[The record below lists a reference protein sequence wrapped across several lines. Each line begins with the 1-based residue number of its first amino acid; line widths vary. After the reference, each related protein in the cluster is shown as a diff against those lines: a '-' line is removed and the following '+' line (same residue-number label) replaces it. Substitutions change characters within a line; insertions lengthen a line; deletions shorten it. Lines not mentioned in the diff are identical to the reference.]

1 MAHHG
6 AHHGGGIRL
15 ADADPSAPA
24 PDQAAVRLN
33 SPGGAGSDN
42 WVGGSGGNG
51 DWNTAADWS
60 AGVPASTDT
69 ATFAT
74 GLAGYVVTG
83 DATIAGILV
92 NGDQVTFDGA
102 ITQDPSGGATFL
114 SGTNGAQVTLDSNA
128 FFTGSGLDFADGT
141 LLEVQGILIT
151 TGGTADVVLDDGLNG
166 QIISSGQ
173 LQLNQLY
180 VQNGGSFAGD
190 GALNANGNIT
200 LDTSSSFGGG
210 TVSLL
215 GAGLIYDAAAPGQ
228 TTGSTGIGD
237 AIVFEQAGAVLS
249 LGADPDVTLA
259 ISGPISGDGLVLVTG
274 GTIELMGTNTYTGGT
289 VVQGGT
295 LQVDG
300 AGAVPDGIIF
310 VSDGGVITQ
319 SDSPSGGTGS
329 VINLN
334 YTDTIVASGATD
346 TVNAAF
352 GNQLVFAGPAD
363 VLTYTGGVGNS
374 TVIGGSGVLIATG
387 GSGAD
392 LIFGGSSG
400 ADQLYSGAGNTTLV
414 GGSGATL
421 YADGGGN
428 VALAGNGNNVT
439 LDAQS
444 ATGTS
449 TLFGGSGSNTIIG
462 GYGTDYA
469 VLAGGNSN
477 VYAGH
482 GTMDVF
488 AGSGVLSLDFVVG
501 FPDGG
506 TTNVIGFDTATDN
519 ISLVGY
525 ANGTAAQVLANETIS
540 GGNTILQLPDHATAV
555 FYGVTDL
562 TLSNFTS

>member
-1 MAHHG
+1 MVRHDH
-6 AHHGGGIRL
+6 GGIRL
-15 ADADPSAPA
+15 ADQDWTA
-24 PDQAAVRLN
+24 QAAGQAAAGLN
-33 SPGGAGSDN
+33 APGQAGDN
-42 WVGGSGGNG
+42 WVGGTDGNG
-51 DWNTAADWS
+51 DWNTPADWS

-74 GLAGYVVTG
+74 GLAGYLVTG

-92 NGDQVTFDGA
+92 DGDQVTFDGA

-114 SGTNGAQVTLDSNA
+114 SGTDGAQVTLDANS

-173 LQLNQLY
+173 LQVNQLY
-180 VQNGGSFAGD
+180 VQTGGSFTGD
-190 GALNANGNIT
+190 VALNDGGNIT

-228 TTGSTGIGD
+228 TSGATGIGE

-249 LGADPDVTLA
+249 LGTDPGVTLA

-300 AGAVPDGIIF
+300 AGAVPGGIIF

-319 SDSPSGGTGS
+319 GSSPAGSTGS
-329 VINLN
+329 VIDTN
-334 YTDTIVASGATD
+334 YTDTIVASGGGD

-352 GNQLVFAGPAD
+352 GNQLVFAGPAST
-363 VLTYTGGVGNS
+363 LTYTGGSGNS
-374 TVIGGSGVLIATG
+374 TVIGGSGVLTATG
-387 GSGAD
+387 GIGND

-400 ADQLYSGAGNTTLV
+400 ADQLYSGSGNTTMV
-414 GGSGATL
+414 GGSNGGTL
-421 YADGGGN
+421 FADGGGN
-428 VALAGNGNNVT
+428 VALAGNSDNVT
-439 LDAQS
+439 LNALA
-444 ATGTS
+444 ATGNT
-449 TLFGGSGSNTIIG
+449 TLYGGSGSNTIFG

-469 VLAGGNSN
+469 VLAGGNSA

-488 AGSGVLSLDFVVG
+488 AGSGALSLDFVVG
-501 FPDGG
+501 FADGG
-506 TTNVIGFDTATDN
+506 TTNVIGFDTASDS

-525 ANGTAAQVLANETIS
+525 ANGAAAQALASETIT
-540 GGNTILQLPDHATAV
+540 GGNTILALPDHATV
-555 FYGVTDL
+555 VLFGVTDL
-562 TLSNFTS
+562 TLANFT